1 MNYSNFAVCSN
12 VKLAMH
18 TCTVKIIS
26 VLPSLQEFYMLLKY
40 SGQSKFPISP

>member
-1 MNYSNFAVCSN
+1 MNYSNFTVCSN

-18 TCTVKIIS
+18 TCIVKIIL

>member
-1 MNYSNFAVCSN
+1 MNYSNFTVLSN

-18 TCTVKIIS
+18 TCIVKIILM
-26 VLPSLQEFYMLLKY
+26 LPILQEFYVLLKY